1 MNKLIAKKSQLGV
14 TTVEYAIIAA
24 LVVGIAVVAF
34 PTLKTALVSAFGS
47 ISTTLTNNAKT

>member
-1 MNKLIAKKSQLGV
+1 MLAQVKQKGV

-34 PTLKTALVSAFGS
+34 PTLKTALVSVFTS
-47 ISTTLTNNAKT
+47 VSNTVTTNVGP